1 MIRTSLIPVTLLI
14 CIGFSCRDLYDPG
27 LASTSESY
35 LVVEGVLNAGNG
47 PTSLFLSRSFKL
59 DDTAVLRGEQNATVM
74 VEGKDNTTRQLTM
87 TGDGIYTSPD
97 LQLVLNQEYRL
108 HIVTAAGKEY
118 YSEFVVAKQTPPIDS
133 VTFRQNDKGVQIY
146 VTTHDNSNGTRYY
159 LWSYDE
165 TWEIR
170 TYFFSKYKY
179 ILAND
184 TILPRSPTEDVSTCW
199 KYGSSQDILIGTST
213 AYETDTIPE
222 APLRFIGNGDE
233 KLAVRYS
240 ILVKQTALDKKGY
253 EFYELMKKNTESI
266 GTIFDPQPS
275 QVKGNIHSVSDP
287 NEPVIGNITAT
298 TVEEKRIFIGPADL
312 DRWRFAQFCTTDT
325 VANDPDSIYKAYGTG
340 WDVYD
345 AILSRTQPGVIE
357 AYEFSIRSCVDCT
370 KRGGDLSRPPYW

>member
-1 MIRTSLIPVTLLI
+1 
-14 CIGFSCRDLYDPG
+14 
-27 LASTSESY
+27 
-35 LVVEGVLNAGNG
+35 VEGVLNAGNG

-59 DDTAVLRGEQNATVM
+59 DDTAVLKGEQNAIVT

-87 TGDGIYTSPD
+87 TGDGIYTSPG
-97 LQLVLNQEYRL
+97 LNLVLSQEYRL
-108 HIVTAAGKEY
+108 RVVTAAGKEY
-118 YSEFVVAKQTPPIDS
+118 VSEFVMAKQTPPIDD

-146 VTTHDNSNGTRYY
+146 VTTHDNTGDSRYY
-159 LWSYDE
+159 LWNYDE

-179 ILAND
+179 VLADD
-184 TILPRSPTEDVSTCW
+184 TVLPRSQAEDVSTCW
-199 KYGSSQDILIGTST
+199 KYGSSHDILIGTST

-222 APLRFIGNGDE
+222 APVRFIGNGDE
-233 KLAVRYS
+233 RLAVRYS

-275 QVKGNIHSVSDP
+275 QAQGNMHSVSDP
-287 NEPVIGNITAT
+287 NEQVIGNITVT
-298 TVEEKRIFIGPADL
+298 NIEEKRIFIEAAEL
-312 DRWRFAQFCTTDT
+312 DRWRFTQSCTTDT
-325 VANDPDSIYKAYGTG
+325 VANDPDSIYFAYGTG

-345 AILSRTQPGVIE
+345 AIFSRTRPGVIE
-357 AYEFSIRSCVDCT
+357 SYKFSIRSCVDCT